1 MTFRNEEIAQALFTK
16 GFREEQG
23 RHGESVQK
31 PKLSFH
37 ATGFSPQLMTQPKAS
52 HYGLQSVV
60 DEITKAVH
68 ATGFNP

>member
-1 MTFRNEEIAQALFTK
+1 MEKVFK
-16 GFREEQG
+16 K
-23 RHGESVQK
+23 SK
-31 PKLSFH
+31 SSFH
-37 ATGFSPQLMTQPKAS
+37 AMGFSPQLMTQPKAS

>member
-1 MTFRNEEIAQALFTK
+1 VRKLHKPF
-16 GFREEQG
+16 
-23 RHGESVQK
+23 SQK
-31 PKLSFH
+31 VFAKNKVAMEKVFKKSKSSFH
-37 ATGFSPQLMTQPKAS
+37 AMGFSPQLMTQPKAS